1 MTASRCPS
9 PPRRPA
15 GFTLI
20 ELLVVIAIIAV
31 LIALLLPAVQSARE
45 AARRAQCTNNLKQ
58 LGLAA
63 MNYESANGC
72 YPPNSVGFSGGGGN
86 GVFVR
91 MLPFYEQAALFN
103 AYNNSNPPTDPSN
116 ITIAGV
122 SIATLLCPSDPT
134 MAAKI
139 NLSGPDPFGFA
150 SNLGGE
156 YNYVLPP
163 GTWYQAQTNYAWMAG
178 PVAHIA
184 PGAMGIIFDNGITR
198 IAGVTDGTSN
208 TILFDEVAA
217 GWLPQSAI
225 ASYLIYNLWNEEDT
239 TDSEYAPNPRRY
251 LPAINAS
258 NWINVSIIADFGTSS
273 MHPGGVNVGFADGSV
288 RFIKDSISSWPNV
301 ASINSYGAPPNY
313 YTDNVS
319 FTFNPLTISENFNF
333 TAAAQ
338 LGVWQKLSTRAGGEV
353 ISSDSY

>member
-1 MTASRCPS
+1 MTASRSPS

-72 YPPNSVGFSGGGGN
+72 YPPNSVGFGNGGSN

-103 AYNNSNPPTDPSN
+103 AYNNSTIVTDPSN

-122 SIATLLCPSDPT
+122 SISALLCPSDPN
-134 MAAKI
+134 MAFKV
-139 NLSGPDPFGFA
+139 NLSGPDPFGFTA
-150 SNLGGE
+150 NLGGE

-163 GTWYQAQTNYAWMAG
+163 GTWFQAQTSYSWMSG
-178 PVAHIA
+178 PIVHIA
-184 PGAMGIIFDNGITR
+184 PGAMGIIFDNGVST
-198 IAGVTDGTSN
+198 IASVTDGTSN
-208 TILFDEVAA
+208 TILFDECAVGWIPESVAQA
-217 GWLPQSAI
+217 N
-225 ASYLIYNLWNEEDT
+225 LIFNLWNFEDT

-251 LPAINAS
+251 IPQS
-258 NWINVSIIADFGTSS
+258 QYTGIIPDFSSSS

-288 RFIKDSISSWPNV
+288 HFIKDSISSWPNL
-301 ASINSYGAPPNY
+301 AANSYGAPPAY
-313 YTDNVS
+313 YTMNFS
-319 FTFNPLTISENFNF
+319 FTPSPLSISETLTFN
-333 TAAAQ
+333 AGAQ
-338 LGVWQKLSTRAGGEV
+338 LGVWQKLSTKAGGEV
-353 ISSDSY
+353 LSSDSY

>member
-1 MTASRCPS
+1 MTASHSS
-9 PPRRPA
+9 PPSHRHS

-72 YPPNSVGFSGGGGN
+72 YPPDSISATGVGGGGQN
-86 GVFVR
+86 CLVR
-91 MLPFYEQAALFN
+91 MLPYYEQAALFN
-103 AYNNSNPPTDPSN
+103 AYNNSTAPTDPSN

-122 SIATLLCPSDPT
+122 SIAGLLCPSDPT
-134 MAAKI
+134 MAVKL
-139 NLSGPDPFGFA
+139 NLSGPDPAGYEPT
-150 SNLGGE
+150 LGGE

-163 GTWYQAQTNYAWMAG
+163 GTWYQAQTNYSPMSG
-178 PVAHIA
+178 PVAHLA
-184 PGAMGIIFDNGITR
+184 PGAMGIIYDLGVTT

-208 TILFDEVAA
+208 TMLFNEVSV
-217 GWLPQSAI
+217 GWVPQSMVNP
-225 ASYLIYNLWNEEDT
+225 YLCYQIWNFEDL

-251 LPAINAS
+251 IPLTPAD
-258 NWINVSIIADFGTSS
+258 WLNVSLLVDFAASS
-273 MHPGGVNVGFADGSV
+273 MHPGGLNVGFADGSV
-288 RFIKDSISSWPNV
+288 KFIKESISSWPNL
-301 ASINSYGAPPNY
+301 ATNNYAAPRAY
-313 YTDNVS
+313 YTSNVT
-319 FTFNPLTISENFNF
+319 FTSTGLSETFSF

-338 LGVWQKLSTRAGGEV
+338 LGVWQKLSTKAGGEV